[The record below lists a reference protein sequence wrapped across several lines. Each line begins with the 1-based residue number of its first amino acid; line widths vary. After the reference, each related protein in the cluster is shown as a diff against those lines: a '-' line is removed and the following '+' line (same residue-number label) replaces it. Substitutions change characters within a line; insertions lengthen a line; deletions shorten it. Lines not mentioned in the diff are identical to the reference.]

1 MSLGGSD
8 PIWRQAMDLLNTTAK
23 IDEVPLGNN
32 LKFRCLVL
40 AETQRWYEITQLLEK
55 HIDKISGPYRMEFL
69 QILIR
74 AYGELGD
81 LEKAR
86 EYNQILQEQADML

>member
-1 MSLGGSD
+1 
-8 PIWRQAMDLLNTTAK
+8 
-23 IDEVPLGNN
+23 
-32 LKFRCLVL
+32 
-40 AETQRWYEITQLLEK
+40 
-55 HIDKISGPYRMEFL
+55 MEFL

-86 EYNQILQEQADML
+86 EYNQILQEQADVL